1 MGDRC
6 YGEQGKVMNQTEAV
20 FEIEEAL
27 VTRCKFRVEPD
38 EYMEGALNKTCGH
51 QLRKTAE
58 QDPRY

>member
-1 MGDRC
+1 
-6 YGEQGKVMNQTEAV
+6 MNQTEAV

>member
-1 MGDRC
+1 
-6 YGEQGKVMNQTEAV
+6 MNQTEAV

-38 EYMEGALNKTCGH
+38 EYMEGASNNTCGH